1 MLLAESKH
9 LENCPL
15 QEQSALLIIHLLL
28 YPGAPYAGTVET
40 DSMHFLQEAAP
51 PFPVKNTVKAY
62 IFHFSRIFSRSS
74 GRTRSS
80 IYIIARSVFE
90 RSPVIV
96 CSIFRRG
103 SRILLLISA
112 VFIRIFSVKL
122 SFGPRITISCCV
134 SPTPLD
140 GYFFVDNIIAFLQ
153 PSNKRRVLPDKIS
166 VKIFSKVSSSFQST
180 VSIT

>member
-1 MLLAESKH
+1 MQELCKWTPCILFKKITSK
-9 LENCPL
+9 
-15 QEQSALLIIHLLL
+15 LIFF
-28 YPGAPYAGTVET
+28 T
-40 DSMHFLQEAAP
+40 
-51 PFPVKNTVKAY
+51 
-62 IFHFSRIFSRSS
+62 FSRIYKRSS
-74 GRTRSS
+74 GLTRSS
-80 IYIIARSVFE
+80 IYMIARSVFE

-122 SFGPRITISCCV
+122 SFGPRITISCWV

-140 GYFFVDNIIAFLQ
+140 GYFFVDYIIAFLQ

-166 VKIFSKVSSSFQST
+166 VKMSSKVSSSFQST